1 MQLSEGTRPS
11 SSGSPR
17 PNGHRAGAARAEQ
30 RESLRS
36 VAGALVGIGAFA
48 LVLILLPWVVSI

>member
-17 PNGHRAGAARAEQ
+17 STERRAGGARAQQ

-48 LVLILLPWVVSI
+48 LVLILLPWAVSI